1 MRRFSHKST
10 SGEAGRLDAML
21 KRKRVTRQIR
31 VMALAQQGLNDWEIA
46 ERIGC
51 RESDVRLAKRRASIA
66 AARRKPIT
74 TQFRIS
80 ELARAGVPDAEISA
94 QLGCRLEYVRVAR
107 QRLGLSR
114 PRGPNSNRTV
124 TGNCRGP

>member
-1 MRRFSHKST
+1 MR
-10 SGEAGRLDAML
+10 EDAML
-21 KRKRVTRQIR
+21 RRKRVTRQAR
-31 VMALAQQGLNDWEIA
+31 VVALVRQGLDDWEIA

-51 RESDVRLAKRRASIA
+51 RESAVRLAKRRATIA
-66 AARRKPIT
+66 ATKCKPVT

-80 ELARAGVPDAEISA
+80 ELARAGIPDAEIAA

-114 PRGPNSNRTV
+114 PRGRASEV
-124 TGNCRGP
+124 TGSRGLLGASEAIS

>member
-1 MRRFSHKST
+1 MLRRK
-10 SGEAGRLDAML
+10 
-21 KRKRVTRQIR
+21 KVTRQAR
-31 VMALAQQGLNDWEIA
+31 VMALARQGLDDWEIA

-51 RESDVRLAKRRASIA
+51 RESGVRLAKRRATIA
-66 AARRKPIT
+66 ATKRKPVT

-80 ELARAGVPDAEISA
+80 ELARAGVPDAEIAA

-114 PRGPNSNRTV
+114 PRGRVSDV
-124 TGNCRGP
+124 IGSRGPLGASEAMS